1 MEPKAS
7 KETRSESFGSFW
19 RVFNAERA
27 AKPNDLST
35 SSVRT
40 RGTDSCKA
48 SQEHRE
54 KRLCFYG
61 RKMDKQEPSR
71 EELHKKD
78 STNVILAYIQKNF
91 TYRVH
96 A

>member
-19 RVFNAERA
+19 RVSHAERA

-35 SSVRT
+35 SAVRT

-48 SQEHRE
+48 SREHRE
-54 KRLCFYG
+54 KNGLASM
-61 RKMDKQEPSR
+61 KMDKQEPNR
-71 EELHKKD
+71 EELHK
-78 STNVILAYIQKNF
+78 
-91 TYRVH
+91 
-96 A
+96 